1 MRFFRESFGLEVNG
15 WAGDGDDGVVEA
27 AELSDAPSLLDM
39 DDDNH
44 LLDSRAAPPRA
55 PETTFC

>member
-1 MRFFRESFGLEVNG
+1 MRFFRESFGLKVNG
-15 WAGDGDDGVVEA
+15 WAGGGDDGVVAA

-44 LLDSRAAPPRA
+44 LFDSLASTPRA